1 MGTRGTHACGILDI
15 DKFKKLNDNYGHDHV
30 DKIIKALSQKLK
42 NTFRKTDIVGRF
54 GGDEFIVFIQNIEDD
69 QWLRDKLHHLI
80 RFEAGTFTCTSSMG
94 VSVFPLDAA
103 NFEMLFKKA
112 DIALYHAKS
121 AKERAVFFSDLD
133 RNEKKDSL
141 R

>member
-1 MGTRGTHACGILDI
+1 MTRAI
-15 DKFKKLNDNYGHDHV
+15 KF
-30 DKIIKALSQKLK
+30 IKALSQKLK